1 MSVWIIN
8 LGIFVVLQIIIVIS
22 WLIKLNF
29 SKMILYPLLTY
40 STLTAIY
47 SVIHFFGVDSLKIAP
62 FIYSTIIM
70 CISLSLMW
78 LVYNELKIHMSYK
91 YRRLTTMFLM
101 TVISIVTVNMIV
113 CGVIYN

>member
-47 SVIHFFGVDSLKIAP
+47 SVTHFFGVDSLKIAP
-62 FIYSTIIM
+62 FIYSTMIM

-91 YRRLTTMFLM
+91 YRRLITMLLM
-101 TVISIVTVNMIV
+101 TIISIITVNMIV
-113 CGVIYN
+113 YGVIYN

>member
-8 LGIFVVLQIIIVIS
+8 LGIFVVLQIIIVIT
-22 WLIKLNF
+22 WLINLNF
-29 SKMILYPLLTY
+29 SKIVLYPLLTY
-40 STLTAIY
+40 STLIAIY
-47 SVIHFFGVDSLKIAP
+47 SVTHFFGIDSLKIAP

-101 TVISIVTVNMIV
+101 AVISIITVNMIV

>member
-8 LGIFVVLQIIIVIS
+8 LGIFVVLQIIIVIT
-22 WLIKLNF
+22 WLINLNF
-29 SKMILYPLLTY
+29 SKLVLYPLLTY

-47 SVIHFFGVDSLKIAP
+47 SVTHFFGIDSLKIAP

-101 TVISIVTVNMIV
+101 AVISIITVNMIV